1 MQAGLLRV
9 LQEKTVRPVGGAK
22 EEPCSA
28 RVVAATNRDLSAMV
42 AEGTFREDLYYRL
55 HVIELKVP
63 PLRERAD
70 DIPALIDHFLT
81 LFSAR
86 HKRERKTIERTA
98 VRRLQAFDWPGNVR
112 QLEHVLLNAWLL
124 SEENEITIDDLDLP
138 TASVRAGSS
147 SSTGIAPRDDEP
159 RASASSPG
167 SGSEARAALVRL
179 ERGSGTDAGGVS
191 RRREGEDPAALTRCN
206 WNRVQAAKMIGVPR
220 RTFYRRLKEYGIV

>member
-1 MQAGLLRV
+1 V
-9 LQEKTVRPVGGAK
+9 K

-28 RVVAATNRDLSAMV
+28 RVIAATNRDLSHMV
-42 AEGTFREDLYYRL
+42 ADGTFREDLYYRL
-55 HVIELKVP
+55 HVIELKIP
-63 PLRERAD
+63 ALRERAD

-86 HKRERKTIERTA
+86 HKRDRKTIERTA

-124 SEENEITIDDLDLP
+124 SEEDEITIDDLDLP
-138 TASVRAGSS
+138 SASVRAGPSATTTANTS
-147 SSTGIAPRDDEP
+147 TTSEPRPNASSTSTVRARTQEEYRDAEK
-159 RASASSPG
+159 
-167 SGSEARAALVRL
+167 EKIL
-179 ERGSGTDAGGVS
+179 
-191 RRREGEDPAALTRCN
+191 AALTRCN